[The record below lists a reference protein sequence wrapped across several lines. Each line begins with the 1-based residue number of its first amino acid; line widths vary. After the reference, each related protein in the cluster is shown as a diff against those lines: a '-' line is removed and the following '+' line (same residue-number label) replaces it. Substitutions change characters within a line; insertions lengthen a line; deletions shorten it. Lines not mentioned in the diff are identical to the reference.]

1 VPRVEREP
9 EMVAAARAAFAE
21 RGFHDT
27 SMDEIAA
34 ACGVSKPMLYAYFE
48 SKEGLFVACARQAAD
63 ELLAQ
68 VRAAALAEGLPQDE
82 RLWRG
87 LIAVFDFVERNR
99 EGWAILYPARG
110 AAGGGTIGS
119 GAAEARD
126 AMAAL
131 LEELLAENAR
141 ALGMG
146 EEAVLE
152 TRPFAHA
159 LTGATM
165 AMAAWWL
172 EHSDEPKELQA
183 LRLMNFAWMG
193 FGDILEG
200 RLWLPPE

>member
-1 VPRVEREP
+1 
-9 EMVAAARAAFAE
+9 MVAAARAAFAE
-21 RGFHDT
+21 RGFADV
-27 SMDEIAA
+27 SMDDIAA
-34 ACGVSKPMLYAYFE
+34 ACGITKPMLYAYFG
-48 SKEGLFVACARQAAD
+48 SKEGLFVACSQQAAG
-63 ELLAQ
+63 ELLGE
-68 VRAAALAEGLPQDE
+68 VRAAALAKDVPADQ
-82 RLWRG
+82 RLWHG
-87 LIAVFDFVERNR
+87 FIAVFDFVERNR
-99 EGWAILYPARG
+99 DAWSILYPARG
-110 AAGGGTIGS
+110 AAGGGTVGS

-141 ALGMG
+141 AAGMG
-146 EEAVLE
+146 EDAALE
-152 TRPFAHA
+152 TRPIAHA